1 MVAKKRFEELW
12 QRLRQN
18 QVALWSLAFI
28 VLVVLGGTLVP
39 LISPYSPG
47 GLDEAHILERPSLSH
62 WMGTDGL
69 GRDLLTRILYGA
81 RVSLTVG
88 VGTTLLALVIGT
100 AYGLLSGY
108 ARPRVDNFLMRI
120 VDIFYSLPDL
130 LVFILLSLVLGRNII
145 GLLVSLA
152 IVTWVRFA
160 RITRG
165 EVLHIKES
173 VYVEG
178 ARAIGASHA
187 RIILRHILPN
197 IMGPSLVT
205 LTFMIP
211 GVILAE
217 STLSFIGLGINDP
230 YGNWG
235 TSWGTL
241 AQDGWRAMRTYPHVI
256 FFPAMA
262 IFLTILSFNF
272 LGNTLRDAA
281 DPKDRMK

>member
-130 LVFILLSLVLGRNII
+130 LVFILLSLVLGRNVI

-197 IMGPSLVT
+197 IMGPILVT

>member
-28 VLVVLGGTLVP
+28 VLVVLSSSLVS
-39 LISPYSPG
+39 LLSPYSPG

-130 LVFILLSLVLGRNII
+130 LVFILLSLVLGRNVI

-197 IMGPSLVT
+197 IMGPILVT

-272 LGNTLRDAA
+272 LGNTLRDAS

>member
-1 MVAKKRFEELW
+1 MEANNRLGNLW

-28 VLVVLGGTLVP
+28 ILVVLSSSLVS
-39 LISPYSPG
+39 LLSPYSPG

-197 IMGPSLVT
+197 IMGPILVT